1 MEYNSEQIGKL
12 IRGQRKRLGLTQDK
26 LGKMLGVTGK
36 QISNY
41 EKGKLRPPQDTLLK
55 MAQLFNCEYGYLLGE
70 ECYKDGSKLNTA
82 ICESL
87 GMTSKAVE
95 SLRIATHK
103 GLTQEL
109 AERQNAISRFF
120 ESPYVGSFIDCL
132 VDAINISD
140 QLSSLSDSAQ
150 QDLINRYGKEIADKA
165 MIYSSFSDSISDSET
180 SQPELQEAVKNFE
193 SFVDRSRNM
202 EYNLKVARYEL
213 REAFELLVRNIS

>member
-26 LGKMLGVTGK
+26 LGKMLSVTGK

-70 ECYKDGSKLNTA
+70 KCYKDGSKLNTA

-120 ESPYVGSFIDCL
+120 ESPYIGGFIDCL
-132 VDAINISD
+132 VEVINLSD
-140 QLSSLSDSAQ
+140 QLSFLSDSAQ
-150 QDLINRYGKEIADKA
+150 QDLIDRYGEEIAHKA
-165 MIYSSFSDSISDSET
+165 IIYNSFSDSIPNNGT
-180 SQPELQEAVKNFE
+180 SHLELQEAIKDFE
-193 SFVDRSRNM
+193 TFIDRSQSM